1 MLSLLRAGFLD
12 DVEDEKLW
20 DQVNI
25 LAFESKSSPAVRRD
39 ALYFIMEQLEEFDDG
54 DEDDGKGKKRKSNGS
69 PNKSD
74 RRAAQ
79 RLDAIA
85 SWAAHTLTDG
95 DVPLDKIQI
104 DLVKHLV
111 DSLRSMPEHKE
122 IARNWSAMIRAL
134 TDDKVAITSQG
145 HTAGDRADV
154 AKQRVL
160 VQMLSYAAIAEVESV
175 INLDFLCIDMDP
187 VEANALRKRQAMNAN
202 DKSSRKIMDPK
213 GYHHE
218 ALSVAL
224 MKKLPTLLEKFKSDS
239 KILVSLTSL
248 PRFFVPS
255 VFSLPQ
261 RKKEFIDLFNSLSEI
276 YLLSTDEQVLTNI
289 TRSIKFL
296 SEGDHARSNEA
307 KAGLNKL
314 VSTISDRIKKHIN
327 QKADDSDDAVSLKSP
342 RRRKSPRTSL
352 DSVINSGDED
362 EHESEKI
369 NMETA
374 FYLNLLR
381 ARILA
386 MSNVFTGFLDSH
398 VESTD
403 TLCALI
409 SKELSRRLDSHKI
422 SSSSDLAD
430 DSTQICWTTSEETL
444 PRLIAGIIDEGL
456 QLILMVTT
464 EKLCDMIDDENL
476 VADDDDAMISQD
488 EEGEKDDD
496 KIVHHPVL
504 TLRNCLIALVE
515 KCYEQFLPSAEN
527 SDMYSSTQKIW
538 ADLVQNSGSHIACD
552 LRTMFPKEWSNSTS
566 PLLRA
571 LAIVDD
577 SCLIGGY
584 VRHLKSNFERVD
596 RKQDEGIQFID
607 SSLLPPSRA
616 IAANWKLGNRLE
628 AGMLLSHIV
637 GSGTMSTE
645 IISTLSRI
653 LKQVQPVRFL
663 EAQMA
668 SLRQSY
674 ENWMN
679 NDPEEIDAV
688 EPTEEEM
695 AKFEEEEAK
704 HEKRFEHIV
713 QCATKFSSSLGV
725 SKLSDVENLS
735 PALVGFLKEGIRF
748 SFSNSDEF
756 QLGSRLSFLS
766 ILIRYAHWIKREPDQ
781 KSSLASFL
789 EDKEIEL
796 KTQQ

>member
-1 MLSLLRAGFLD
+1 M
-12 DVEDEKLW
+12 E
-20 DQVNI
+20 
-25 LAFESKSSPAVRRD
+25 
-39 ALYFIMEQLEEFDDG
+39 YFY
-54 DEDDGKGKKRKSNGS
+54 
-69 PNKSD
+69 
-74 RRAAQ
+74 
-79 RLDAIA
+79 
-85 SWAAHTLTDG
+85 HTS
-95 DVPLDKIQI
+95 I
-104 DLVKHLV
+104 DLIHLY
-111 DSLRSMPEHKE
+111 L
-122 IARNWSAMIRAL
+122 
-134 TDDKVAITSQG
+134 
-145 HTAGDRADV
+145 
-154 AKQRVL
+154 
-160 VQMLSYAAIAEVESV
+160 
-175 INLDFLCIDMDP
+175 
-187 VEANALRKRQAMNAN
+187 
-202 DKSSRKIMDPK
+202 
-213 GYHHE
+213 
-218 ALSVAL
+218 
-224 MKKLPTLLEKFKSDS
+224 
-239 KILVSLTSL
+239 
-248 PRFFVPS
+248 VPS

-289 TRSIKFL
+289 TRSINFL

-314 VSTISDRIKKHIN
+314 VFTISDRIKKHIN
-327 QKADDSDDAVSLKSP
+327 QKADDSDDTTSLKSP

-464 EKLCDMIDDENL
+464 EKLCDMINDENL

-504 TLRNCLIALVE
+504 TLRNCLISLVE
-515 KCYEQFLPSAEN
+515 KCYEQFLPIAEN
-527 SDMYSSTQKIW
+527 SDMFSSTQKIW
-538 ADLVQNSGSHIACD
+538 ADLVQNSGSHIAFD

-584 VRHLKSNFERVD
+584 VRHLKSNFERVSWHGFIFSVFLLIFSGLIFKLVMIQVD

-653 LKQVQPVRFL
+653 LKQVVSFYYYMLCIDFEFHCIVFL
-663 EAQMA
+663 
-668 SLRQSY
+668 
-674 ENWMN
+674 
-679 NDPEEIDAV
+679 
-688 EPTEEEM
+688 
-695 AKFEEEEAK
+695 
-704 HEKRFEHIV
+704 
-713 QCATKFSSSLGV
+713 
-725 SKLSDVENLS
+725 
-735 PALVGFLKEGIRF
+735 
-748 SFSNSDEF
+748 
-756 QLGSRLSFLS
+756 
-766 ILIRYAHWIKREPDQ
+766 
-781 KSSLASFL
+781 
-789 EDKEIEL
+789 
-796 KTQQ
+796 